1 MSNSTRRVVV
11 VSHNDAAEG
20 APVMAQ
26 KIAQGLADRSGF
38 DVALCCLSRS
48 HNGLA
53 GFDGVE
59 RLDFIDADTVVIL
72 NTVVSCNIAKLLAK
86 TTKRILGVVHEVY
99 NETFAWV
106 GPETFVGVAR
116 LVFVSKFC
124 RDSYPAEF
132 FSGATTRVIHNWLSD
147 RERALID
154 FAPRRDEGYA
164 LCLGSVAKHK
174 GQMVAAKALS
184 GSGMPLVLAGRVY
197 DSEYLEDIKRCFDGE
212 LRVAG
217 HVGRLE
223 AADLLRGA
231 SVLISPSPMESF
243 SLVVQ
248 EALHGMVPVVASRVG
263 GIPEQVADGQ
273 EGFLFESGNAQD
285 CLEKIGIA
293 LARSASVTV
302 AGRSRSLCCFGEGE
316 KTLQYA
322 EEVDAL

>member
-1 MSNSTRRVVV
+1 MSSNTRRVVI

-26 KIAQGLADRSGF
+26 KIASGLAERFGF
-38 DVALCCLSRS
+38 SVSLCCLSRS
-48 HNGLA
+48 QNGLA

-59 RLDFIDADTVVIL
+59 RLDCIDAETVVIL
-72 NTVVSCNIAKLLAK
+72 NTVVSCNIAKLLSK
-86 TTKRILGVVHEVY
+86 STKRILGVVHEVY

-106 GPETFVGVAR
+106 TPETFVGVAR
-116 LVFVSKFC
+116 LVFVSQFC
-124 RDSYPAEF
+124 KDSYPSVF
-132 FSGATTRVIHNWLSD
+132 FSGAPTRVIHNWLSN

-164 LCLGSVAKHK
+164 LCLGSVARHK

-184 GSGMPLVLAGRVY
+184 GTGMPLVIAGRVY

-217 HVGRLE
+217 YVGRLE

-231 SVLISPSPMESF
+231 SVLINPSPMESF

-273 EGFLFESGNAQD
+273 EGFLFESGNHTD
-285 CLEKIGIA
+285 CLEKIGLA
-293 LARSASVTV
+293 LARSSQV
-302 AGRSRSLCCFGEGE
+302 AKEGRSRSLSSFGEEE
-316 KTLQYA
+316 KTAQYA